1 VSAEPI
7 EPFAVDRVGDERQR
21 AGARRYTRGQILDAI
36 RRWADEYG
44 APPTLQDWEPSSAR
58 RSGNHARADRFDAGD
73 WPSARMVR
81 RQFGSF
87 GAAVR
92 AAGFECGVERS
103 TKPHLSAREEVLR
116 AIREWT
122 RRYGDP
128 PLQAD
133 WDVAR
138 ARKQGDHWRI
148 ERYRSGDWPSLV
160 PTRWHF
166 GSLSAAIRAAGLEA
180 PARWEPLEERV
191 QRQLRNA
198 VVVLRGGDGTTGPAP
213 LAQLVR
219 EVAKAREADVDDL
232 RAALM
237 RLAATALRWE
247 RALAWG
253 ATLPDED
260 A

>member
-1 VSAEPI
+1 VAI
-7 EPFAVDRVGDERQR
+7 NHTEPFAVDRVGDACWQ
-21 AGARRYTRGQILDAI
+21 AGARRYSRSQIEDAI
-36 RRWADEYG
+36 RRWADQYG
-44 APPTLQDWEPSSAR
+44 SPPALQDWEPSSAR
-58 RSGNHARADRFDAGD
+58 RWGNHARAERFEAGE

-87 GAAVR
+87 GAALR
-92 AAGFECGVERS
+92 AAGFEPGVERS
-103 TKPHLSAREEVLR
+103 TKPHLSARDEILR

-160 PTRWHF
+160 TTRWHF
-166 GSLSAAIRAAGLEA
+166 GTLSAAIRSAGLEA

-191 QRQLRNA
+191 QRQMRNA
-198 VVVLRGGDGTTGPAP
+198 LAVLGEHDDHSG
-213 LAQLVR
+213 LASLTEAVR
-219 EVAKAREADVDDL
+219 EVARARAQETEEL
-232 RAALM
+232 QAALVQ
-237 RLAATALRWE
+237 LAETALRWD
-247 RALAWG
+247 RALAHG
-253 ATLPDED
+253 AGE
-260 A
+260 AGS